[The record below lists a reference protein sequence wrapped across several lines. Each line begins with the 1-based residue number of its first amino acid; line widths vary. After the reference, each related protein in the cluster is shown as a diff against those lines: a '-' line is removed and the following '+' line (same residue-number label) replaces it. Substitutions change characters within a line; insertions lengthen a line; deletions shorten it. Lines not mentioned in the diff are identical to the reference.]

1 LKQQYSRAARR
12 KAIIYSPEI
21 MDVVPKNYT
30 HRFLLELVE
39 TENLQADLALLGGQA
54 LLGTS

>member
-1 LKQQYSRAARR
+1 M
-12 KAIIYSPEI
+12 E
-21 MDVVPKNYT
+21 VVPKNYT